1 MTTALTLVP
10 EGAVVPITPQQ
21 QINEAADMARILKEV
36 VTKAGLSKRLGGKKE
51 HLEYEAWA
59 TIARWF
65 NSTPITEWT
74 RPIKDGEKIIGWEA
88 RVNVVDGQG
97 RVIGSSEGMCMADEP
112 NWRGKPSYALRS
124 MAQTRTAGKALRSL
138 FAHIAVLAGYS
149 PTPAEEM
156 DGVEIRPEPT
166 KAPTKQPTKQ
176 AANEDPEAWTTEQ
189 RQKLFGK
196 CKGAGLDRDKAKE
209 FADWALELSGLSK
222 WTTKYADSV
231 INDFDEL
238 MQQFQA

>member
-1 MTTALTLVP
+1 
-10 EGAVVPITPQQ
+10 
-21 QINEAADMARILKEV
+21 MARILKEV

-65 NSTPITEWT
+65 NATPITEWT

-156 DGVEIRPEPT
+156 DGVEIRPEP
-166 KAPTKQPTKQ
+166 AKQPTKQ
-176 AANEDPEAWTTEQ
+176 ATKQEPPAGPPTAEPWTDNQ
-189 RQKLFGK
+189 RKALWAK
-196 CKGAGLDRDKAKE
+196 CLASGGDRDTAKD
-209 FADWALELSGLSK
+209 FAAWALELSGMKEWTKEYASK
-222 WTTKYADSV
+222 VLD
-231 INDFDEL
+231 DFDEL